1 MAESSGEKTEKPTGK
16 KREDARKEGN
26 VPQSK
31 EITIAVTMVISFYAF
46 KLLYSFISDQVISVI
61 IEYIE
66 LIGYKNTMSV
76 SDAQDFF
83 IKCLLKYV
91 VAALPLL
98 LITVLGAFVVSMA
111 QTKMLVNFKSLR
123 PKFSRM
129 NPLEG
134 IKKLFS
140 FKGLFEVLK
149 SILKII
155 FLILIIY
162 TCINKKIQMMPK
174 LIDSSIG
181 QVAGFTA
188 DLIFDIINK
197 MIIAFVVLAVADYI
211 YQRMQYEKNL
221 RMTKQEVKEEYKSME
236 GDPQI
241 KGRIKSKQRE
251 ISQKRML
258 QSVPEADVVIR
269 NPTHFAVAL
278 KYDSDKSNAPV
289 VVAKGQDY
297 IALKIVDI
305 AEKNDVT
312 VIENVPLARAL
323 YAAVDIGREIPA
335 EFYNSVAEI
344 LAYVFSIEKKDLK

>member
-16 KREDARKEGN
+16 KRDDARKEGN

-31 EITIAVTMVISFYAF
+31 EITIAVTMVVSFYAF
-46 KLLYSFISDQVISVI
+46 KLFYSMISRQVMSLLTD
-61 IEYIE
+61 YIE
-66 LIGYKNTMSV
+66 LVGYKDTFTR

-83 IKCLLKYV
+83 IKCVLKYA
-91 VAALPLL
+91 VASFPIL
-98 LITVLGAFVVSMA
+98 LITVFAAFIVSMA
-111 QTKMLVNFKSLR
+111 QTKMLVNFKSIR

-140 FKGLFEVLK
+140 LKGLLEVLK
-149 SILKII
+149 SVLKI
-155 FLILIIY
+155 FLLIYIIY
-162 TCINKKIQMMPK
+162 ICIRKKIRMMPG
-174 LIDSSIG
+174 LIDCSLV
-181 QVAGFTA
+181 QVAGFTS

-211 YQRMQYEKNL
+211 YQRLQYEKNL
-221 RMTKQEVKEEYKSME
+221 RMTKQEVKEEYKSTE

-251 ISQKRML
+251 ISQRRML
-258 QSVPEADVVIR
+258 QSVPEADVIIR

-278 KYDSDKSNAPV
+278 KYDLENSSAPV

-305 AEKNDVT
+305 AEQNGVA
-312 VIENVPLARAL
+312 VIENVPLARSL

-344 LAYVFSIEKKDLK
+344 LAYVFSKEKKDLK